1 MKFQVPFSIR
11 GQVFL
16 VSLVLL
22 AIPWVGYR
30 YILEVENFLR
40 QGQERTLSGTAQA
53 IATAL
58 HDRQQLFEPIA
69 GSDRNG
75 SHLLYAR
82 SLAKPIALDGQ
93 DGDWRGQN
101 VKSLLYQ
108 DSTNELFSFTQ
119 QTGKYDQFLFFLF
132 EVHDPKVIS
141 LGKPNNEIDQVD
153 HLDFTLG
160 HSDADGMRFR
170 LALAAAP
177 QVQTFR
183 ILVSDDSSERLETDV
198 RIQAAWRKTK
208 SGYRIEVRIP
218 LEIVGGK
225 VGFNVVNITNT
236 ADLQSISQL
245 GSGKA
250 LLSVVIPGV
259 EIDSILRGMG
269 RANARIWVVDH
280 MGRVLARAGSLQTI
294 LPKLTAPS
302 DRSWYKRWARQ
313 LHDAT
318 LRQVYVRLM
327 QSPSKPFVDD
337 LENAT
342 ELEGK
347 AIEAAFNGAAGS
359 QWRMT
364 KDRGAIVLSAA
375 QPIWAGDRVAG
386 AVIAEET
393 TNEILALRNQALE
406 RLFNVAAAVILLGS
420 LTLLL
425 FATRLSKRI
434 RLLRDQ
440 AEQALDSK
448 GRIKLLVAGSNARD
462 EIGDLSRSFSE
473 LLRRLADYNG
483 YLEQMAGR
491 VSHEFR
497 TPIAV
502 VRSSLDNLR
511 QQSLT
516 DDATVYVNRAQQG
529 IERLTVI
536 LNRMS
541 EATKLEQSLQSAERE
556 RFNLNDVLTGC
567 VEGYRGVHPNILIHL
582 SLPQTQTWMVG
593 APDLIAQ
600 MLDKL
605 VGNAVDFRHN
615 GSSIDIRL
623 DASSSSA
630 KIIVSNEGPALPTE
644 MQPQLFDSMVSL
656 RPPQGGDEAHLGLG
670 LYIVRL
676 IAEFHDGQA
685 RLENRPDDKG
695 VNAVITLARN
705 EPENQTS

>member
-1 MKFQVPFSIR
+1 VKFHIPFGIR

-22 AIPWVGYR
+22 AIPWVGYH

-69 GSDRNG
+69 ASDKNASR
-75 SHLLYAR
+75 LLYAR
-82 SLAKPIALDGQ
+82 TLAKPISLDGEA
-93 DGDWRGQN
+93 GDWRGQN
-101 VKSLLYQ
+101 VKSLIYQ
-108 DSTNELFSFTQ
+108 DSTNEQFSFTQ

-132 EVHDPKVIS
+132 EVQDANVIT
-141 LGKPNNEIDQVD
+141 LGKSNNEIDQVD
-153 HLDFTLG
+153 HLDLTFG
-160 HSDADGMRFR
+160 RSDADAMRFR
-170 LALAAAP
+170 LALAAPP
-177 QVQTFR
+177 QVQAFR
-183 ILVSDDSSERLETDV
+183 VLLSDDSSERLEADG
-198 RIQAAWRKTK
+198 RIQAAWHKSK
-208 SGYRIEVRIP
+208 SGYRIEVKIP
-218 LEIVGGK
+218 LEIIGGK
-225 VGFNVVNITNT
+225 VGFNMINISNS
-236 ADLQSISQL
+236 AELQSVNQL
-245 GSGKA
+245 GSGKE

-259 EIDSILRGMG
+259 EIDSILRGAG
-269 RANARIWVVDH
+269 RGSARVWVVDH
-280 MGRVLARAGSLQTI
+280 LGRVLARAGSLQSMR
-294 LPKLTAPS
+294 PKAEIP
-302 DRSWYKRWARQ
+302 DEKNWYRRWARQ
-313 LHDAT
+313 LHEAT
-318 LRQVYVRLM
+318 LRQIYVRLM
-327 QSPSKPFVDD
+327 KSPNKPFVDD

-347 AIEAAFNGAAGS
+347 AIEAAFNGAAGT

-364 KDRGAIVLSAA
+364 KDQGAIVLSAA
-375 QPIWAGDRVAG
+375 QPIWVGDRVAG

-406 RLFNVAAAVILLGS
+406 RLFNVATAVLFLGA

-448 GRIKLLVAGSNARD
+448 GRIKSLVAGSTAKD

-473 LLRRLADYNG
+473 LLNRLADYNG

-511 QQSLT
+511 QQTLS

-529 IERLTVI
+529 IERLSVI

-541 EATKLEQSLQSAERE
+541 EATKLEQSLQTAERE
-556 RFNLNDVLTGC
+556 RFNLNDVLSGC
-567 VEGYRGVHPNILIHL
+567 VEGYRSVQTTIPLHL
-582 SLPQTQTWMVG
+582 SLPQTQTWMHG

-605 VGNAVDFRHN
+605 VGNALDFRRD
-615 GSSIDIRL
+615 GSGIDIRL
-623 DASSSSA
+623 DASATSA
-630 KIIVSNEGPALPTE
+630 EIIVSNEGPPLPTE
-644 MQPQLFDSMVSL
+644 MQNQLFDSMVSL
-656 RPPQGGDEAHLGLG
+656 RAPQGGDEAHLGLG

-676 IAEFHDGQA
+676 IAEFHQGNA
-685 RLENRPDDKG
+685 RLENRLDGKG
-695 VNAVITLARN
+695 VNAVITLSLH
-705 EPENQTS
+705 ETENQTI